1 MILRERGL
9 KMKKHNLFKVL
20 GIMLVLVIITSYFL
34 PNRDGAM
41 AYIGIMDVGMKLF
54 QSLYYFFYVIT
65 FLFAVGAFYGVLNK
79 TSAYKKLLDNIVAKV
94 KPLGK
99 KFIFLLIMII
109 AIIAS
114 FTGITLPLVIFIPF
128 VVAIILLIGY
138 DKLVAIT
145 TTVGGIIVGYIGGV
159 FVSFVNPNTGGVNTF
174 ETLVGLEAKFDN
186 MFPKLL
192 LLFAGIALLITFVN
206 TYITAVEK
214 KKVKYELTDDS
225 ELMVNEVNKDYKNIK
240 IWPICAVLIWL
251 FLMVVLG
258 LFPWNALFGIT
269 FFDEFHKILIG
280 LTIGDIII
288 RLIIGGIVFGFVILI
303 KWIISLIRKNKFK
316 FRVLLPIVS
325 ALVVLLV
332 LEVLNTLDV
341 CNLYNVSFMKTVD
354 KFFSGNGF
362 FDFVFLTN
370 VISKDYLNAFGTW
383 NTMGDSLGYLLM
395 TALLVVATGIVA
407 LVNKVK
413 FSEMLDDSVNGM
425 KKMLPTVGLIVVAY
439 SLLIVAYTHGFFEG
453 LVTGYGKFNYGVS
466 GLLTFLGSLLT
477 VDFYY
482 IVVGVFSPIIGLIT
496 DESVYSSVAIMLQ
509 GIYGIFS
516 LIGPSSLLLI
526 FVLSYFDVSYT
537 TWFKYIWRFILGLI
551 ILLALVTALVVLL

>member
-1 MILRERGL
+1 
-9 KMKKHNLFKVL
+9 MKKHNLFKVL

-94 KPLGK
+94 KSLGK
-99 KFIFLLIMII
+99 KFIFLLIMLI
-109 AIIAS
+109 AVISS
-114 FTGITLPLVIFIPF
+114 FTGITLPLVMFIPF
-128 VVAIILLIGY
+128 VVAIILLVGY
-138 DKLVAIT
+138 DKLVAVT
-145 TTVGGIIVGYIGGV
+145 ATVGSIIVGYIGGV
-159 FVSFVNPNTGGVNTF
+159 FVSFVNPNTGSVNTF
-174 ETLVGLEAKFDN
+174 ETFVGIESKFDN

-192 LLFAGIALLITFVN
+192 LLFAGITLLITFVN

-214 KKVKYELTDDS
+214 KKVKYELSDDT

-240 IWPICAVLIWL
+240 TWPICAVLIWL
-251 FLMVVLG
+251 FLMLVLG

-280 LTIGDIII
+280 LTIGDIIV
-288 RLIIGGIVFGFVILI
+288 RLIIGLIVFGLVILV
-303 KWIISLIRKNKFK
+303 KWIISLIRKKKFK
-316 FRVLLPIVS
+316 FKVLLPIVG

-362 FDFVFLTN
+362 FDFAFLTN

-383 NTMGDSLGYLLM
+383 NTMGESLGYLLM
-395 TALLVVATGIVA
+395 TALLVLATGLVA

-413 FSEMLDDSVNGM
+413 FSEMFDDAVNGM
-425 KKMLPTVGLIVVAY
+425 KKMLPTIGLIVVAY

-453 LVTGYGKFNYGVS
+453 LVTEYGKFNYGVS

-509 GIYGIFS
+509 GIYGVFS

-526 FVLSYFDVSYT
+526 FVLSYFDVPYT
-537 TWFKYIWRFILGLI
+537 TWFKYIWRFVLGLV
-551 ILLALVTALVVLL
+551 ILVALVTALVVLL

>member
-41 AYIGIMDVGMKLF
+41 VYIGIMDVGMKLF

-354 KFFSGNGF
+354 NFFSGNGF

>member
-145 TTVGGIIVGYIGGV
+145 TTAGGIIVGYIGGV

-225 ELMVNEVNKDYKNIK
+225 ELIVNEVNKDYKNIK

-537 TWFKYIWRFILGLI
+537 TWFKYVWRFILGLI

>member
-1 MILRERGL
+1 
-9 KMKKHNLFKVL
+9 MKKHNLFKVL

-54 QSLYYFFYVIT
+54 QALYYFFYVIT

-79 TSAYKKLLDNIVAKV
+79 TAAYKKLLDNIVSKV

-99 KFIFLLIMII
+99 KFIFLLIMLI
-109 AIIAS
+109 AIISS

-128 VVAIILLIGY
+128 VVAIILLSGY
-138 DKLVAIT
+138 DKLVAVSV
-145 TTVGGIIVGYIGGV
+145 TVGSIIVGYIGGV
-159 FVSFVNPNTGGVNTF
+159 FVSFVNPNTGAFNTY
-174 ETLVGLEAKFDN
+174 ETFVGIESKFDN
-186 MFPKLL
+186 VFPKLL
-192 LLFAGIALLITFVN
+192 LLFAGVALLITFIN
-206 TYITAVEK
+206 TYIIAVEK
-214 KKVKYELTDDS
+214 KKVKYELSDDA

-240 IWPICAVLIWL
+240 IWPICAILIWL

-258 LFPWNALFGIT
+258 LFPWNSLFGIT
-269 FFDEFHKILIG
+269 FFDEFHKILIS
-280 LTIGDIII
+280 LTIGDIIV
-288 RLIIGGIVFGFVILI
+288 RLVIGLIVFGFVVLV
-303 KWIISLIRKNKFK
+303 KWIISLIKKNKFK
-316 FRVLLPIVS
+316 FKALLPIVS

-332 LEVLNTLDV
+332 LEVLNTLNV
-341 CNLYNVSFMKTVD
+341 CNLYNVSFMKTID
-354 KFFSGNGF
+354 KLLSGNGF

-383 NTMGDSLGYLLM
+383 NMAGDSLGYLLM
-395 TALLVVATGIVA
+395 TVLLVVAIGMVA

-425 KKMLPTVGLIVVAY
+425 KKMLPTAGLVVVAY

-453 LVTGYGKFNYGVS
+453 LVTEYGKFNYGVS
-466 GLLTFLGSLLT
+466 GLLIFLGALLS

-482 IVVGVFSPIIGLIT
+482 VVVGVFSPIIGLIT
-496 DESVYSSVAIMLQ
+496 DESIYGSVAIMLQ

-526 FVLSYFDVSYT
+526 FVLSYFDIPYT
-537 TWFKYIWRFILGLI
+537 TWFKYVWRFVLGLI
-551 ILLALVTALVVLL
+551 ILVAVVTALVVLL